1 MVAGDSGKLGD
12 RRTAQR
18 GRHIFD
24 VSLDCLE
31 GARISYTGEGR
42 DLRGGEGRAT
52 QQTGTRKRVY
62 LDQRAD
68 FGITFSR

>member
-1 MVAGDSGKLGD
+1 MDSGKLGD
-12 RRTAQR
+12 RRTVQR
-18 GRHIFD
+18 GRHIFEGN
-24 VSLDCLE
+24 VDCLE
-31 GARISYTGEGR
+31 GARISFPGEGR
-42 DLRGGEGRAT
+42 DLRGGERRAT